1 MLVLIINGR
10 ENRSKNQTPR
20 FLRFCQNVKVT
31 LKIYNTLGQEV
42 ATLAEGIQEAGYK
55 SVEFNANSLPSGVYM
70 YRVTSGR
77 FEDVKKMM
85 IVK

>member
-1 MLVLIINGR
+1 
-10 ENRSKNQTPR
+10 
-20 FLRFCQNVKVT
+20 VKVT

-70 YRVTSGR
+70 YRLTSGR